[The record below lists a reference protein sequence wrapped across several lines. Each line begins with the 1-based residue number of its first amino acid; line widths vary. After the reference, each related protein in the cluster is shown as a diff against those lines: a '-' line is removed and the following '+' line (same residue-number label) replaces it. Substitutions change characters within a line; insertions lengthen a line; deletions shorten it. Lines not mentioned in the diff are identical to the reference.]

1 MEKKLKQLKKELAE
15 IADLG
20 YAAAVLGWDQQTYM
34 PPGGAEARG
43 NQLGTLQS
51 IAHAKFISDEMGQLL
66 EDLESFQ
73 DDLDPDS
80 DEARLIQVTH
90 REYDRFTKV
99 PSEFIAELAR
109 VTTRAHG
116 AWEEARQNDDFSHFQ
131 PHLEKIVDMAR
142 QYADF
147 FAPYD
152 HVYDPLLDRFEPGM
166 KTATVREIFSAL
178 RPQQVELIQAISEQ
192 EQVED
197 EFLHQHFDEQKQW
210 DFGEE
215 VVTSFGY
222 DWKRGRQDKAT
233 HPFTTHFGVGDVRI
247 TTRID
252 PDLLASGLF
261 STLHEGGHAMYEQ
274 GVAPDFERSP
284 LGEGAS
290 LAIHESQSRM
300 YENLVGRS
308 YPFWTHFYPR
318 LQELFPSQLGNV
330 DLDTFY
336 NGINKVEPSLI
347 RVEADEATY
356 NLHIMLRLEL
366 EIALMEKEFEV
377 DDLPEA
383 WNARMEDY
391 LGVAPPNDKTG
402 VLQDVHWSS
411 GYFGYFSTYSLG
423 NLVSV
428 QLWEKINEDIPDLT
442 EEIKKGEFSSLLSW
456 LRENIHRHGKKY
468 RPQELVKR
476 ATGSEIDPEP
486 YVNYLRDKLGE
497 IYQL

>member
-1 MEKKLKQLKKELAE
+1 MKEKLQQLKKILAE
-15 IADLG
+15 VSDLQN
-20 YAAAVLGWDQQTYM
+20 ASRLLGWDQQTYM

-51 IAHAKFISDEMGQLL
+51 IAHKKFVSDQVGQLL
-66 EDLESFQ
+66 EDLESYHEE
-73 DDLDPDS
+73 LDPDS
-80 DEARLIQVTH
+80 DDARLIQVTR
-90 REYDRFTKV
+90 REYEKRTKV
-99 PSEFIAELAR
+99 PADFVAEFSR

-116 AWEEARQNDDFSHFQ
+116 AWEKAREDDDFSHFQ
-131 PHLEKIVDMAR
+131 PHLEKIVGMRR

-152 HVYDPLLDRFEPGM
+152 HVYDPLLDDYEPGM
-166 KTATVREIFSAL
+166 KTETVQKIFSEL
-178 RPQQVELIQAISEQ
+178 RPLQVELIQAIEGKD
-192 EQVED
+192 QVED
-197 EFLHQHFDEQKQW
+197 GFLHQHFDEKKQW

-215 VVTSFGY
+215 VVTKFGY

-252 PDLLASGLF
+252 PQFLNSGLF
-261 STLHEGGHAMYEQ
+261 STLHEAGHAIYEQ
-274 GVAPDFERSP
+274 GVAEELERSP
-284 LGEGAS
+284 LGQGAS
-290 LAIHESQSRM
+290 LAVHESQSRM

-308 YPFWTHFYPR
+308 YPFWRHFYPR
-318 LQELFPSQLGNV
+318 LQEIFPTQLGEV
-330 DLDTFY
+330 ELDTFY
-336 NGINKVEPSLI
+336 KGINKVEPSLI

-356 NLHIMLRLEL
+356 NLHVMLRLEL
-366 EIALMEKEFEV
+366 EIALMENEIEV
-377 DDLPEA
+377 AHLPEA

-391 LGVAPPNDKTG
+391 LGVTPPNDQKG

-428 QLWEKINEDIPDLT
+428 QLWEKIQEDIPGLVD
-442 EEIKKGEFSSLLSW
+442 EIRSGEFSSLLAW
-456 LRENIHRHGKKY
+456 LRENIHRHGAKFK
-468 RPQELVKR
+468 PQELIQR

-486 YVNYLRDKLGE
+486 YMNYLKSKFSE